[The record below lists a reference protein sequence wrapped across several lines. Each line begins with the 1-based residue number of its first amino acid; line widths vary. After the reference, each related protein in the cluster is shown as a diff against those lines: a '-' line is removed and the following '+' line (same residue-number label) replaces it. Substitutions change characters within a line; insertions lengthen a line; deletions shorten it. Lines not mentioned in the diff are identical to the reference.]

1 MVKERSTLERYIFI
15 LEALAPV
22 PTGMTLNEIIER
34 TKLPRG
40 TAHRLINSLTRVGL
54 LVTHAGRNKTYAL
67 GPRLMRLL
75 YSGLSPDLVT
85 ALARPLLENLAD
97 RFGETAL
104 LARLKGNQIEKLG
117 AWVPGDGTFSYVQPG
132 RIMPINAAA
141 SAKAIFAFQGDE
153 VIEEALSS
161 HRLVR
166 YTPSTKTS
174 KTAIRAELAQVRR
187 NGYAVCSDEFDPGVL
202 SFACPVHLTDFGTIY
217 SIGVVGLSDRL
228 RSFQP
233 EVIVAALR
241 ERCDALSLALYSRV
255 KGEDRPIG
263 DFVASA
269 DLPPLGGA
277 PRSRRAAPTKRAKH
291 KPRSVKAR

>member
-1 MVKERSTLERYIFI
+1 MVKGRSTLERYVLI
-15 LEALAPV
+15 LETLAPV
-22 PTGMTLNEIIER
+22 PTGMTLNEIIDR

-40 TAHRLINSLTRVGL
+40 TAHRLVNSLTRVGL
-54 LVTHAGRNKTYAL
+54 LVAHVGRNKIYAL
-67 GPRLMRLL
+67 GPRLVRLL

-104 LARLKGNQIEKLG
+104 LARLKGNQIEKVG
-117 AWVPGDGTFSYVQPG
+117 AWVPGDGAFSYVQPG

-141 SAKAIFAFQGDE
+141 SAKAIFAFQDDD
-153 VIEEALSS
+153 VIDEALS

-166 YTPSTKTS
+166 YTPNTKTS
-174 KTAIRAELAQVRR
+174 KAAVRAELTQVKRD
-187 NGYAVCSDEFDPGVL
+187 GFAICSDEFDPGVL

-228 RSFQP
+228 RSFAP
-233 EVIVAALR
+233 EAIVAALR

-255 KGEDRPIG
+255 KGGDRPRREL
-263 DFVASA
+263 VASSDA
-269 DLPPLGGA
+269 SSPDGTAGT
-277 PRSRRAAPTKRAKH
+277 RRASTAKRAKR
-291 KPRSVKAR
+291 KPRSTRVR